1 MNQRERLLV
10 VDESADTTA
19 TVAGYLDRIGY
30 RAPFASSGPQAL
42 AMLRGGLQT
51 DAVVYDAALPV
62 MSGPAFVQQLRSDG
76 NATPVLLMTK
86 PFQLLDLGDKL
97 LRMFA
102 DHPSVGLTADSRWL
116 PGCARVARK
125 ARLAT
130 KHSSPPTRDD
140 RGLVNAR

>member
-1 MNQRERLLV
+1 MDSEARRRRRGYGLPGDVMNQRERLLV

-30 RAPFASSGPQAL
+30 RARFASSGPQAL

-51 DAVVYDAALPV
+51 DAVVYDVALPI

-102 DHPSVGLTADSRWL
+102 DHPSVGLTADSR
-116 PGCARVARK
+116 
-125 ARLAT
+125 
-130 KHSSPPTRDD
+130 
-140 RGLVNAR
+140 